1 MTISLNASNLAMLC
15 NFIKS
20 NKGIFV
26 VFIGAGGSISAG
38 QPLGDRLKDIIAKKY
53 LADASTAS
61 EIEDDTLEMVLHK
74 LRWLGS
80 YAISDI
86 LKEFLGNV
94 TQPPLGYES
103 LARLVKT
110 GCVKV
115 VLTVNQD
122 ELLEKAFE
130 KESLKFRTIVG
141 EDDTFPLSTLT
152 EGPILFKLHGTIS
165 KPRTLE
171 ATLEDV
177 QKLSH
182 WKKNIFQHI
191 LENFGFIFIGYS
203 ARDPDILRVLEN
215 DYNIKNRKRYGI
227 FWVSPSLEPK
237 PERLLKLYNGVHLPM
252 ESDKFFQCLE
262 DRIRFSHPTMIG
274 ILNGYRRDSE
284 TEKQCQPAW
293 THYAPKDWLSY
304 FEREDAEGK
313 FIVRDIATSQI
324 DDGFAVVINPF
335 GEVYPE
341 EDQEEYTTF
350 KRIKKYIQNGGIFV
364 NAGGIAFFFTNTPDP
379 NNVAIKKEIIVQRIR
394 RIPDQEIE
402 ASYQTFKASLDDT
415 LLKRHFGIGTT
426 IGDANPSEI
435 FQEQDDRAYVGNLLD
450 LKSVDTRLV
459 REFRGVSRNL
469 SRAPF
474 IPLIRQMRDN
484 EEVYPLAAVP
494 FERGTLILAGMDIQS
509 SSEFY
514 RVCVAIEHWCDRR
527 LKDLLLQC
535 R

>member
-1 MTISLNASNLAMLC
+1 M
-15 NFIKS
+15 
-20 NKGIFV
+20 
-26 VFIGAGGSISAG
+26 
-38 QPLGDRLKDIIAKKY
+38 
-53 LADASTAS
+53 ADASTVS
-61 EIEDDTLEMVLHK
+61 EIKDDTLEMVLHK
-74 LRWLGS
+74 LRGLGS

-86 LKEFLGNV
+86 LKEFLGKV
-94 TQPPLGYES
+94 TKPPLGYES

-110 GCVKV
+110 GYVKV

-130 KESLKFRTIVG
+130 KEGLEVRTIVG
-141 EDDTFPLSTLT
+141 EDDTFPLGTLT
-152 EGPILFKLHGTIS
+152 EEPILFKLHGTIS

-215 DYNIKNRKRYGI
+215 DYNVKNRKRYGI

-252 ESDKFFQCLE
+252 ESDKFFQCLG
-262 DRIRFSHPTMIG
+262 DKIRFLHPTLIG
-274 ILNGYRRDSE
+274 ILNGYRSDSE
-284 TEKQCQPAW
+284 TEKQCQPAR
-293 THYAPKDWLSY
+293 TRYAPNDWLSY
-304 FEREDAEGK
+304 FKREDAEDK
-313 FIVRDIATSQI
+313 FLARDIATSQI
-324 DDGFAVVINPF
+324 NDNFAVVINPF

-341 EDQEEYTTF
+341 EDQQESTSF

-364 NAGGIAFFFTNTPDP
+364 NAGGIAFFSTNTP
-379 NNVAIKKEIIVQRIR
+379 NNVAIEKEIIVPRQIRILG
-394 RIPDQEIE
+394 PETE
-402 ASYQTFKASLDDT
+402 VSYQTFKASLDDT

-426 IGDANPSEI
+426 IDGVNHSEI
-435 FQEQDDRAYVGNLLD
+435 YQEQDDRAYVGDLLEPE
-450 LKSVDTRLV
+450 SVDTRLV
-459 REFRGVSRNL
+459 REFRGVSRNR
-469 SRAPF
+469 SSAPF
-474 IPLIRQMRDN
+474 IPLIRQMKGN

-514 RVCVAIEHWCDRR
+514 KVCVAIERWCDKKQ
-527 LKDLLLQC
+527 KDLLLQC